1 MVGQLRFVVIVEGAG
16 LCESQK
22 LGQYLSSLGHWWH
35 HMSHRRLRVP
45 SKLIDE
51 KTTCVPSKRAL
62 QNPSLCCWELPVG
75 IGVAEE
81 LLSDKQGRDWLVN
94 HWGSLNG

>member
-16 LCESQK
+16 LRGSQRIS
-22 LGQYLSSLGHWWH
+22 QYLSTLGRWWN
-35 HMSHRRLRVP
+35 HMLHCWLSAP

-51 KTTCVPSKRAL
+51 ETTSVPSKRAL
-62 QNPSLCCWELPVG
+62 QGSLVMVLGATGW
-75 IGVAEE
+75 IGVAGE
-81 LLSDKQGRDWLVN
+81 LLPDKQGRDWLMN